1 MDSLTLCILLVA
13 VCFAVVVITGALEIL
28 LKKKKEAKTALEKTD
43 SEAEPQPDFTVG
55 RIYQME
61 DGSFAKYAGD
71 GKFLKVRK

>member
-1 MDSLTLCILLVA
+1 MDTLTLCILLVA

-28 LKKKKEAKTALEKTD
+28 LKKKKEAKTVQVNTEP
-43 SEAEPQPDFTVG
+43 AESKPEFTVG

-61 DGSFAKYAGD
+61 DGSFAKYAGN

>member
-1 MDSLTLCILLVA
+1 MDTLTLCILLVA

-28 LKKKKEAKTALEKTD
+28 LKKKKEAKTVQVNTEP
-43 SEAEPQPDFTVG
+43 AEPKPEFTAG

-61 DGSFAKYAGD
+61 DGSFAKYAGN

>member
-1 MDSLTLCILLVA
+1 MDTLTLCILLVA

-28 LKKKKEAKTALEKTD
+28 LKKKKVNTEP
-43 SEAEPQPDFTVG
+43 AEPKPEFTVG

-61 DGSFAKYAGD
+61 DGSFAKYAGN